1 MSLFQIQIVRM
12 VEVTERQEPKLWCG
26 FAVILIKAKPVVPV
40 TDIVNSADK
49 VTKKSVVWRKR
60 WKRRQK
66 CKNSNC
72 WASHQITDPGGCSSH
87 WWHVFELQTRGWFF
101 DTFPSVR
108 QNTWKLRLVRN
119 SSAPW
124 PPLIWCGEVTKDG
137 GESIKIQPKK
147 WSQWNNSAPLHQT
160 PKRFPHSDSKVT
172 TVTTRGLKKSPSS
185 VLWKVIVSV
194 LFWYLL
200 LLYNL
205 FFSLQNWKALKYRWN
220 VYIQLQPVISRNK

>member
-1 MSLFQIQIVRM
+1 MVWRFGDLDVFQSERLLMSLFQIQIVRM

-26 FAVILIKAKPVVPV
+26 FAVILIKVKPVVPV

-49 VTKKSVVWRKR
+49 VTKKSFVWRKR

-87 WWHVFELQTRGWFF
+87 WQHVFELQTRGCFF
-101 DTFPSVR
+101 YTFPSVR

-137 GESIKIQPKK
+137 GNPSKHNPR
-147 WSQWNNSAPLHQT
+147 SG
-160 PKRFPHSDSKVT
+160 HSDTIVHHCIKHLKGSH
-172 TVTTRGLKKSPSS
+172 TVIAKLP
-185 VLWKVIVSV
+185 LWQQGG
-194 LFWYLL
+194 W
-200 LLYNL
+200 
-205 FFSLQNWKALKYRWN
+205 
-220 VYIQLQPVISRNK
+220 